1 MAELDAALAA
11 EEIMPDTGPG
21 MEWYREL
28 ADEDA
33 VPRVAGAP

>member
-1 MAELDAALAA
+1 MSDAAALT
-11 EEIMPDTGPG
+11 EETMPDAAPG

-33 VPRVAGAP
+33 GKAVRDE